1 MLPQLVAQRI
11 AAAFNQMPPR
21 MRKVGTYVLDH
32 PEDVALLS
40 MRELARRAGV
50 PPANMTRFAQRLGY
64 TGYDEMRGLF
74 AASIRGRV
82 SDFGVRA
89 GELAARRERLGEPT
103 LARSL
108 ANALIERVAALAEP
122 ERLEAIVDAA
132 ALLAGAR
139 HILCLGHRSCYAPAY
154 HFAYVAGL
162 YGAPTR
168 LLDAPGGIGVDGLN
182 TAASDDVMLAVSF
195 APYTRVTVEIAITAH
210 ELGLPIVAVTD
221 SHASP
226 LAQIASHAVAVP
238 TDLAD
243 ATHVTAPALVVIEM
257 LAALVVAQSGPEGR
271 AVLERNESEFAR
283 RRTYWDGD
291 ARAAS

>member
-1 MLPQLVAQRI
+1 MTPQLVAQRI
-11 AAAFNQMPPR
+11 AHEFDQMPPR

-40 MRELARRAGV
+40 MREQARRAGV
-50 PPANMTRFAQRLGY
+50 PPATMTRFAQRLGY
-64 TGYDEMRGLF
+64 TGYDEMRDLF

-82 SDFGVRA
+82 SDFSVRA

-103 LARSL
+103 LARTL
-108 ANALIERVAALAEP
+108 VNALVERVAALAEP
-122 ERLEAIVDAA
+122 ERLTAIVDAA
-132 ALLAGAR
+132 GVLAGAQ
-139 HILCLGHRSCYAPAY
+139 HILCLGHRSSYAPAY

-182 TAASDDVMLAVSF
+182 TATSRDVMLAVSF
-195 APYTRVTVEIAITAH
+195 APYTRATVECANAART
-210 ELGLPIVAVTD
+210 LGLPIVAVTD

-226 LAQIASHAVAVP
+226 LAQIASRTVAVP

-243 ATHVTAPALVVIEM
+243 ATHVAAPALAAIEM
-257 LAALVVAQSGPEGR
+257 LAALVVAKSGPEGR
-271 AVLERNESEFAR
+271 AVLERNESEFGR
-283 RRTYWDGD
+283 RHIYWDGNT
-291 ARAAS
+291 RAAS